1 MPSHYSPLKLLKSA
15 AMFDAFFASNAVA
28 EFSSTGLFL
37 EASQKFLKITGYTKE
52 ELVNQHHSILVPAEE
67 RGTRAYEIFWENLSK
82 GQSQNGEYHRINK
95 AGQDIWL
102 QGSYMPLCAADGK
115 VLKIIKLALD
125 VTDQHKKAVKN
136 EAILHA
142 INQSQAV
149 INFKPDG
156 TIIHANDIFLKT
168 MGYSQE
174 EVEGKHHSMFV
185 EPSYAASN
193 EYKNFWQRLQNG
205 EYFVATYHRI
215 AKNNRD
221 VWLQAS
227 YNPIF
232 DAHGNVSEVIKVA
245 SDITSTQQIGI
256 ALQDLAAGN
265 LCAEIRHPLTGSLD
279 SIRVAFNGSMASM
292 RHAVSNVLAAAENIH
307 KNSLVVSN
315 SAGQLSQRAERQAA
329 SLEETAAALQEITTS
344 VHGLTAATEHMR
356 DTTGKANTEAKT
368 SSQVVGGA
376 VQTMSEI
383 SKNAAQI
390 SNIIGMIDEIAFQTN
405 LLALNAGV
413 EAARAGNAGR
423 GFAVVA
429 TEVRALAQRS
439 ADAAKEIKSLISSSN
454 QVVATGVVSV
464 KNASRSLDDVSGYI
478 QMINKSVGEAATGAK
493 EQSAALSQV
502 NLAVGEID
510 KVTQQNAGLAEQTA
524 AASRE
529 LVQGAQN
536 ISQLLGKFDI
546 GQHKPKTAELHILHG
561 GLRAAAE

>member
-1 MPSHYSPLKLLKSA
+1 MRSDYSPLKLFKNA
-15 AMFDAFFASNAVA
+15 AMFDAFFANNAVV
-28 EFSSTGLFL
+28 ELSPKGLFID
-37 EASQKFLKITGYTKE
+37 ASEKFLKITGYTKE
-52 ELVNQHHSILVPAEE
+52 ELVNQHHSILVPAED

-102 QGSYMPLCAADGK
+102 QGSYMPLCSSDGK
-115 VLKIIKLALD
+115 VSKIIKLAFD
-125 VTDQHKKAVKN
+125 VTDQHKNAVKN
-136 EAILHA
+136 EAILRA

-156 TIIHANDIFLKT
+156 TILHANDIFLKT
-168 MGYSQE
+168 MGYSLE
-174 EVEGKHHSMFV
+174 EVQGKHHSMFV
-185 EPSYAASN
+185 EPGYAASP

-215 AKNNRD
+215 AKNHRD

-232 DAHGNVSEVIKVA
+232 DARGKVSEVIKVA

-256 ALQDLAAGN
+256 ALQELAAGN

-279 SIRVAFNGSMASM
+279 SIRLAFNGSMASM
-292 RHAVSNVLAAAENIH
+292 RHAVSNVLEAAENIL
-307 KNSLVVSN
+307 KNSLVVST

-329 SLEETAAALQEITTS
+329 SLEETAAALEEITNS
-344 VHGLTAATEHMR
+344 VHGLTTATEHMKN
-356 DTTGKANTEAKT
+356 TTEKANTEAKT

-376 VQTMSEI
+376 VQTMTDI
-383 SKNAAQI
+383 SKNAAHI
-390 SNIIGMIDEIAFQTN
+390 SNIIGIIDEIAFQTN

-454 QVVATGVVSV
+454 QVVAVGVDSV
-464 KNASRSLDDVSGYI
+464 KNASKYLDNISGYM
-478 QMINKSVGEAATGAK
+478 QMINTSVGEAATGAK
-493 EQSAALSQV
+493 EQSVALSQV

-510 KVTQQNAGLAEQTA
+510 KVTQENAAVAEQTA
-524 AASRE
+524 LASRE
-529 LVQGAQN
+529 LVQYAQN
-536 ISQLLGKFDI
+536 ISQLLGQFNI
-546 GQHKPKTAELHILHG
+546 GSPKLKTAELHTLHG
-561 GLRAAAE
+561 GMRTAAE